1 MNPFW
6 EKVEKVNS
14 KLIPPAL
21 ILLLGVIIFELFLH
35 IENHALELAIEIV
48 DYFIIAVFV
57 IDLIFLAI
65 KAKDTK
71 FFFKNY
77 WLDILAIFPFVIFSR
92 FIGGV
97 FKLFATSEIVVGQA
111 ILHESLEVSK
121 VAVRAERFAKV
132 GRFTRMGA
140 RALRFISKGIPRFK
154 RKKLKHMRT

>member
-97 FKLFATSEIVVGQA
+97 FKLFATNRQE
-111 ILHESLEVSK
+111 
-121 VAVRAERFAKV
+121 
-132 GRFTRMGA
+132 A
-140 RALRFISKGIPRFK
+140 R
-154 RKKLKHMRT
+154 

>member
-21 ILLLGVIIFELFLH
+21 ILLLGVIIYELFLH
-35 IENHALELAIEIV
+35 IESHALELAVEIA

-77 WLDILAIFPFVIFSR
+77 WLDIIAVFPFVIASKLV
-92 FIGGV
+92 GGV
-97 FKLFATSEIVVGQA
+97 FKLFATSEVVVGQA

-121 VAVRAERFAKV
+121 VAVRAERFAKA
-132 GRFTRMGA
+132 GRMTRLGA
-140 RALRFISKGIPRFK
+140 RVVRIISKAIPRFK
-154 RKKLKHMRT
+154 RRKLKHMRT

>member
-1 MNPFW
+1 MNQFW
-6 EKVEKVNS
+6 ETVEKVNS

-35 IENHALELAIEIV
+35 VENHTIELIVEIA

-65 KAKDTK
+65 KAKSTK
-71 FFFKNY
+71 FFFKSY
-77 WLDILAIFPFVIFSR
+77 WLDILAIFPFIIFSK

-97 FKLFATSEIVVGQA
+97 FKLFATTEVVVGQA

-132 GRFTRMGA
+132 GRMTRLGA
-140 RALRFISKGIPRFK
+140 RAVRLISKSIPRFK
-154 RKKLKHMRT
+154 RRKLKHMRI